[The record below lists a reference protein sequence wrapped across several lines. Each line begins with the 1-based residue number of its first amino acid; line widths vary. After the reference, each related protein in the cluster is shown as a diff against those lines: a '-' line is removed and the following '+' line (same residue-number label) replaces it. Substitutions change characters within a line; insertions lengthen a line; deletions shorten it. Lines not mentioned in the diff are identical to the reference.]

1 MGNTRKPRTDRRE
14 FFTRF
19 LSHKQEEQAQKV
31 KLLTADGKLVEIDK
45 SVLDA
50 ATNRVK
56 ADNQAIYNWME
67 NPSKDKQ

>member
-14 FFTRF
+14 FFSRF
-19 LSHKQEEQAQKV
+19 LSHKQEEKSQKV
-31 KLLTADGKLVEIDK
+31 KLLTKDGKLVEIDR

-56 ADNQAIYNWME
+56 ADNQAIYEWMD
-67 NPSKDKQ
+67 NPSKDKK